1 MFAYPICEGG
11 GSFDFKLCLPIDSMN
26 AFGNDQEF
34 KASLLQKKN
43 QFWFKNDQFRPKVI
57 NYNQL

>member
-1 MFAYPICEGG
+1 MFAYLGYEGG

-43 QFWFKNDQFRPKVI
+43 QF
-57 NYNQL
+57 